1 MSLTNFQV
9 HSAQFLDY
17 CDPVVRRVL
26 GTVGVASPLFNIRK
40 VFVRAWQI
48 VVENAGDNV
57 DETLIDRM
65 ESEFSAVLDQISSI
79 DFQIYSVGFTEM
91 RETKENLI
99 ASSKVALDEM
109 INQYRLFVADF
120 PEELL

>member
-1 MSLTNFQV
+1 
-9 HSAQFLDY
+9 
-17 CDPVVRRVL
+17 VL